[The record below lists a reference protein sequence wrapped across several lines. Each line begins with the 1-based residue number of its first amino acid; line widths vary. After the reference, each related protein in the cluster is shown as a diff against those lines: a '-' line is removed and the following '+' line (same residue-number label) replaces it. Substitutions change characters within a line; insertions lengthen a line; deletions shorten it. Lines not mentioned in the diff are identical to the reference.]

1 MSDTSLQT
9 RNVAIDAVKT
19 IAIFGTILIHVTAN
33 GGFSHT
39 IGSLPFA
46 GAVFQKPLPQH
57 IYFFKTP
64 FLDLKTSR
72 FSKIN
77 VRPDH

>member
-1 MSDTSLQT
+1 MCAICT
-9 RNVAIDAVKT
+9 RPHLYRST
-19 IAIFGTILIHVTAN
+19 IELRKL
-33 GGFSHT
+33 SKK
-39 IGSLPFA
+39 A
-46 GAVFQKPLPQH
+46 GVVFQKPLPQH